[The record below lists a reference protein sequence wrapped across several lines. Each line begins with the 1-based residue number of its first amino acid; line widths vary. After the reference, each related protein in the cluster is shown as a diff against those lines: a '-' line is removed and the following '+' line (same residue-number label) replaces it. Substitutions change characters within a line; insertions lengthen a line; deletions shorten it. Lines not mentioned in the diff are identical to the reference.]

1 MRSKHLPTI
10 PNLQMALTWFKR
22 VCCSLSSYIRED
34 KKKKKK
40 TLLSNRLQRQPLS
53 IDYTTNDDVKSSF
66 SPLLSLLSPSPSC
79 DPENSFPTL
88 YIQSLSISSE
98 AHEPVCV
105 CCSTVS
111 ILVRSTVLLL
121 DVPLNK
127 SVYSLESITS
137 RAISS
142 TRKNIKR

>member
-34 KKKKKK
+34 KKKRKNFFKQPPSAA
-40 TLLSNRLQRQPLS
+40 TAFDRL
-53 IDYTTNDDVKSSF
+53 YTTNDDVKSSF
-66 SPLLSLLSPSPSC
+66 SPQLSLLSPSTSC

-88 YIQSLSISSE
+88 YIQSFSISSE

-111 ILVRSTVLLL
+111 ILVRSTLLLL